1 MNNAEQGSVQTEDC
15 YCVLVYSFWKHNQI
29 DMDRAQKA
37 CMVISCWKGVKI
49 HCRSQNNTFQSLHRI
64 CSSAHKEETKK
75 RSWCFSKAE
84 AGSSWLCSLC
94 RLDFSGCA
102 QAAVAAGAG
111 CCRITDHR
119 THPEQLWHAPFTLH
133 AWEKSCQNYKKM
145 IYIYIFFLTRGTSA
159 RMHICLCAHLHHR
172 VGARS
177 RTHFLLLLWEA
188 VWLETSMISWDTGT
202 AGFHL

>member
-37 CMVISCWKGVKI
+37 RMVISCWKGVKI

-119 THPEQLWHAPFTLH
+119 THPEQLWHSPFTLH

-145 IYIYIFFLTRGTSA
+145 IYIYIFNEGDLCKNAYLLVCSLTSQSWCKKQNSFLTPFMGGSMA
-159 RMHICLCAHLHHR
+159 RN
-172 VGARS
+172 
-177 RTHFLLLLWEA
+177 
-188 VWLETSMISWDTGT
+188 
-202 AGFHL
+202 